1 MHVTIMIGLP
11 GSGKSTWCKD
21 LYKGDE
27 NVVYICPDKNHTKL
41 CDEGILKKAYQQLD
55 NALKEHKDVVIDAA
69 NLTKRYRKK
78 WLDICKKYKANVT
91 AVYMHLNYSQVI
103 ERMSSRGKQIPHD
116 IIRKMYFD
124 LEEPE
129 LSEGFTDIIYV
140 DKDGGMKQKNK

>member
-1 MHVTIMIGLP
+1 M
-11 GSGKSTWCKD
+11 
-21 LYKGDE
+21 YKGDE
-27 NVVYICPDKNHTKL
+27 NVVCICPTNHINL
-41 CDEGILKKAYQQLD
+41 CNKEILETTYQQLN
-55 NALKEHKDVVIDAA
+55 NALKEHKDVVIDAT
-69 NLTKRYRKK
+69 NLTKRCRKK
-78 WLDICKKYKANVT
+78 WLDICKKYEANVT